1 MKIIIDTS
9 DLIMNYIVEIE
20 KVKKENSEKGY
31 GFKTTLRTADTYS
44 TRQLRLTGCRLD
56 EIFKMFGLAEL
67 DREEIYEICDYLTDV
82 NGNSNHTKANLHIV
96 PSQEKVDIIVEGLNG
111 HEIART
117 SSAYEL
123 RQIAYNYF
131 REKSNSA
138 NV

>member
-9 DLIMNYIVEIE
+9 DLIMSYVVEIE
-20 KVKKENSEKGY
+20 KVKKENSEEDY

-44 TRQLRLTGCRLD
+44 TRQLRLTGCSLD

-82 NGNSNHTKANLHIV
+82 YTHSDHTKANLRIV
-96 PSQEKVDIIVEGLNG
+96 PSQEKVDIIVEGNG
-111 HEIART
+111 REIART

-123 RQIAYNYF
+123 SQIAYNYF

>member
-1 MKIIIDTS
+1 MKIIIDTN
-9 DLIMNYIVEIE
+9 DFIMSYVVEIE
-20 KVKKENSEKGY
+20 KIKKENSEEDY

-44 TRQLRLTGCRLD
+44 TRQLRLTGCSLG

-67 DREEIYEICDYLTDV
+67 DNEEIYEICDYLTDV
-82 NGNSNHTKANLHIV
+82 NPNYNHTKANLHIA
-96 PSQEKVDIIVEGLNG
+96 PSQEKVDIIVEGING

-123 RQIAYNYF
+123 SQIAYNYF

>member
-1 MKIIIDTS
+1 MKIIIDTN
-9 DLIMNYIVEIE
+9 DFIMSYVVEIE
-20 KVKKENSEKGY
+20 KIKKENSEEDY

-44 TRQLRLTGCRLD
+44 TRQLRLTGCSLG

-67 DREEIYEICDYLTDV
+67 DNEEIYEICDYLTDV
-82 NGNSNHTKANLHIV
+82 NPNYNHTKANLHIA

-123 RQIAYNYF
+123 SQIAYNYF

>member
-9 DLIMNYIVEIE
+9 DLIMSYVVEIE
-20 KVKKENSEKGY
+20 KVKKENSEEDY

-44 TRQLRLTGCRLD
+44 TRQLRLTGCSLD

-82 NGNSNHTKANLHIV
+82 NPNYNHTKANLHIA
-96 PSQEKVDIIVEGLNG
+96 PSQEKVDIIVEGNG
-111 HEIART
+111 REIART

-123 RQIAYNYF
+123 SQIAYNYF